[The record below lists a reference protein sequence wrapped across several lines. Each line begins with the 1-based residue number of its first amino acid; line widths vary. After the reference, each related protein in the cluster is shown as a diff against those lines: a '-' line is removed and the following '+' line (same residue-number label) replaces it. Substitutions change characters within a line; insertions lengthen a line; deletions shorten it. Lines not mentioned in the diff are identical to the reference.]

1 MKLMRKLLFFIS
13 PLYYMVSIIRNLL
26 YDLSL
31 FKSTKFKLPVI
42 GIGNLASG
50 GTGKSPMIE
59 YLIHLLS
66 NEFNIATLSRGYG
79 RKTNTFKIANKDS
92 THFDIGDE
100 PLQFYNKHDK
110 LIVSVDNNRVNGIRN
125 LLQIANPPNVIL
137 LDDSYQHRKLIPGLS
152 ILLSDYSNL
161 YYDDYIL
168 PFGDLR
174 EPSSSSNRADIVI
187 VTKCPNNLSS
197 TKKLEIKSRLQLK
210 ISQKLFFSSI
220 NYSETVSLKNKKVDF
235 KSFVTQKFTLITGL
249 ANSNHLVNY
258 LSKNKCDF
266 SHLKFKDHHNYKLK
280 DLDTIDS
287 NANILTTEK
296 DYAKLI
302 DKFPERNIYFLPIKV
317 EIESKQN
324 FDKIILNYC
333 KN

>member
-1 MKLMRKLLFFIS
+1 MKLLRKFLFFIS
-13 PLYYMVSIIRNLL
+13 PLYYIVSFIRNLL
-26 YDLSL
+26 YDTSL
-31 FKSTKFKLPVI
+31 FKSTKFNLPVI
-42 GIGNLASG
+42 GIGNLAIG

-66 NEFNIATLSRGYG
+66 QEFNIATLSRGYG
-79 RKTNTFKIANKDS
+79 RKTNTFKIATKDS

-100 PLQFYNKHDK
+100 PLQFYNKHDN
-110 LIVSVDNNRVNGIRN
+110 LIVSVDNNRVNGIQS
-125 LLQIANPPNVIL
+125 LLQISNPPDVIL

-174 EPSSSSNRADIVI
+174 EPRSSSNRADIVI

-197 TKKLEIKSRLQLK
+197 SKKLEIKSKLQLK
-210 ISQKLFFSSI
+210 VSQKLFFSYI
-220 NYSETVSLKNKKVDF
+220 NYSETVIIGNKKVEF
-235 KSFVTQKFTLITGL
+235 INFITQEFTLVTGL

-258 LSKNKCDF
+258 LSENKCDF
-266 SHLKFKDHHNYKLK
+266 NHLKFKDHYNYKSK
-280 DLDTIDS
+280 DLDNVDR
-287 NANILTTEK
+287 NVNILTTEK

-302 DKFPERNIYFLPIKV
+302 EVFPEMNVYYLPIKV
-317 EIESKQN
+317 GIESKQE
-324 FDKIILNYC
+324 FDKIILSYC
-333 KN
+333 R

>member
-1 MKLMRKLLFFIS
+1 MKLLRKFLFFIS
-13 PLYYMVSIIRNLL
+13 PLYYIVSFIRNLL
-26 YDLSL
+26 YETSL
-31 FKSTKFKLPVI
+31 FKSTKFNLPVI
-42 GIGNLASG
+42 GIGNLAIG

-66 NEFNIATLSRGYG
+66 QEFNIATLSGGYG
-79 RKTNTFKIANKDS
+79 RKTNTFKIATKDS

-100 PLQFYNKHDK
+100 PLQFYNKHDNI
-110 LIVSVDNNRVNGIRN
+110 IVSVDNNRVNGIQS
-125 LLQIANPPNVIL
+125 LLQISNPPDVIL

-174 EPSSSSNRADIVI
+174 EPRSSSNRADIVI

-197 TKKLEIKSRLQLK
+197 SKKLEIKSKLQLK
-210 ISQKLFFSSI
+210 VSQKLFFSSI
-220 NYSETVSLKNKKVDF
+220 NYSETVIIGNKKVEF
-235 KSFVTQKFTLITGL
+235 INFITQKFTLVTGL

-258 LSKNKCDF
+258 LSENKCDF
-266 SHLKFKDHHNYKLK
+266 NHLKFKDHYNYKPK
-280 DLDTIDS
+280 DLDNVDR
-287 NANILTTEK
+287 NVNILTTEK

-302 DKFPERNIYFLPIKV
+302 EVFPEMNVYYLPIKV
-317 EIESKQN
+317 GIEYKQE
-324 FDKIILNYC
+324 FDKIILSYC
-333 KN
+333 R

>member
-1 MKLMRKLLFFIS
+1 MKLLRKFLFFIS
-13 PLYYMVSIIRNLL
+13 PLYYIVSFIRNLL
-26 YDLSL
+26 YETSL
-31 FKSTKFKLPVI
+31 FKSTKFNLPVI
-42 GIGNLASG
+42 GIGNLAIG

-66 NEFNIATLSRGYG
+66 QEFNIATLSRGYG
-79 RKTNTFKIANKDS
+79 RKTNTFKIATKDS

-100 PLQFYNKHDK
+100 PLQFYNKHDNI
-110 LIVSVDNNRVNGIRN
+110 IVSVDNNRVNGIQS
-125 LLQIANPPNVIL
+125 LLQISNPPDVIL

-174 EPSSSSNRADIVI
+174 EPRSSSNRADIVI

-197 TKKLEIKSRLQLK
+197 SKKLEIKSKLQLK
-210 ISQKLFFSSI
+210 VSQKLFFSSI
-220 NYSETVSLKNKKVDF
+220 NYSETVIIGNKKVEF
-235 KSFVTQKFTLITGL
+235 INFITQEFTLVTGL

-258 LSKNKCDF
+258 LSENKCDF
-266 SHLKFKDHHNYKLK
+266 NHLKFKDHYNYKSK
-280 DLDTIDS
+280 DLDNVDR
-287 NANILTTEK
+287 NVNILTTEK

-302 DKFPERNIYFLPIKV
+302 EVFPEMNVYYLPIKV
-317 EIESKQN
+317 GIESNQE
-324 FDKIILNYC
+324 FDKIILSYC
-333 KN
+333 R

>member
-1 MKLMRKLLFFIS
+1 MKLLRKFLFFIS
-13 PLYYMVSIIRNLL
+13 PLYYIVSFIRNLL
-26 YDLSL
+26 YDTSL
-31 FKSTKFKLPVI
+31 FKSTKFNLPVI
-42 GIGNLASG
+42 GIGNLAIG

-66 NEFNIATLSRGYG
+66 QEFNIATLSRGYG
-79 RKTNTFKIANKDS
+79 RKTNTFKIATKDS

-100 PLQFYNKHDK
+100 PLQFYNKHDNI
-110 LIVSVDNNRVNGIRN
+110 IVSVDNNRVNGIQS
-125 LLQIANPPNVIL
+125 LLQISNPPDVIL

-174 EPSSSSNRADIVI
+174 EPRSSSNRADIVI

-197 TKKLEIKSRLQLK
+197 SKKLEIKSKLQLK
-210 ISQKLFFSSI
+210 VSQKLFFSSI
-220 NYSETVSLKNKKVDF
+220 NYSETVIIGNKKVEF
-235 KSFVTQKFTLITGL
+235 INFITQEFTLVTGL

-258 LSKNKCDF
+258 LSENKCDF
-266 SHLKFKDHHNYKLK
+266 NHLKFKDHYNYKSK
-280 DLDTIDS
+280 DLDNVDR
-287 NANILTTEK
+287 NVNILTTEK

-302 DKFPERNIYFLPIKV
+302 EVFPEMNVYYLPIKV
-317 EIESKQN
+317 GIESKQE
-324 FDKIILNYC
+324 FDKIILSYC
-333 KN
+333 R

>member
-1 MKLMRKLLFFIS
+1 
-13 PLYYMVSIIRNLL
+13 L
-26 YDLSL
+26 YDTSL
-31 FKSTKFKLPVI
+31 FKSTKFNLPII
-42 GIGNLASG
+42 GIGNLAIG

-66 NEFNIATLSRGYG
+66 KEFNIATLSRGYG
-79 RKTNTFKIANKDS
+79 RKTDTFKIANKDS

-100 PLQFYNKHDK
+100 PLQFYNKHDN
-110 LIVSVDNNRVNGIRN
+110 LIVSVDNNRVNGIQS
-125 LLQIANPPNVIL
+125 LLQISNPPDVIL

-174 EPSSSSNRADIVI
+174 EPRSSSNRADIVI

-197 TKKLEIKSRLQLK
+197 SKKLEIKSKLQLK
-210 ISQKLFFSSI
+210 VSQKLFFSSI
-220 NYSETVSLKNKKVDF
+220 NYSETVIIGNKKVEF
-235 KSFVTQKFTLITGL
+235 INFITQEFTLVTGL

-258 LSKNKCDF
+258 LSENKCDF
-266 SHLKFKDHHNYKLK
+266 NHLKFKDHYNYKSK
-280 DLDTIDS
+280 DLDNVDR
-287 NANILTTEK
+287 NVNILTTEK

-302 DKFPERNIYFLPIKV
+302 EVFPEMNVYYLPIKV
-317 EIESKQN
+317 GIEYKQE
-324 FDKIILNYC
+324 FDKIILSYC
-333 KN
+333 R

>member
-1 MKLMRKLLFFIS
+1 MKLLRKFLFFIS
-13 PLYYMVSIIRNLL
+13 PLYYIVSFIRNLL
-26 YDLSL
+26 YDTSL
-31 FKSTKFKLPVI
+31 FKSTKFNLPVI
-42 GIGNLASG
+42 GIGNLAIG

-66 NEFNIATLSRGYG
+66 QEFNIATLSRGYG
-79 RKTNTFKIANKDS
+79 RKTNTFKIATKDS

-100 PLQFYNKHDK
+100 PLQFYNKHDN
-110 LIVSVDNNRVNGIRN
+110 LIVSVDNNRVNGIQS
-125 LLQIANPPNVIL
+125 LLQISNPPDVIL

-174 EPSSSSNRADIVI
+174 EPRSSSNRADIVI

-197 TKKLEIKSRLQLK
+197 SKKLEIKSKLQLK
-210 ISQKLFFSSI
+210 VSQKLFFSSI
-220 NYSETVSLKNKKVDF
+220 NYSETVIIGNKKVEF
-235 KSFVTQKFTLITGL
+235 INFITQEFTLVTGL

-258 LSKNKCDF
+258 LSENKCDF
-266 SHLKFKDHHNYKLK
+266 NHLKFKDHYNYKSK
-280 DLDTIDS
+280 DLDNVDR
-287 NANILTTEK
+287 NVNILTTEK

-302 DKFPERNIYFLPIKV
+302 EVFPEMNVYYLPIKV
-317 EIESKQN
+317 GIESNQE
-324 FDKIILNYC
+324 FDKIILSYC
-333 KN
+333 R